1 METVTFG
8 VEVIML
14 TQLERMRKKSKSI
27 SEIEGTV
34 NYNYIIEHAAAMS
47 GCFKV
52 NERII
57 SRQGKIIEIKSTDRG
72 NYVVMEFDEDDP
84 RA

>member
-1 METVTFG
+1 MRTVEFKMERQGLVNIGDTV
-8 VEVIML
+8 
-14 TQLERMRKKSKSI
+14 SI
-27 SEIEGTV
+27 SEVEGSV

-52 NERII
+52 HERII
-57 SRQGKIIEIKSTDRG
+57 STKGLVKDIIKKDTG
-72 NYVVMEFDEDDP
+72 YYVVMEFDEDDP